1 MHACILHSS
10 CSNSSF
16 LQLKKEKKNSD
27 RDMET
32 KLTVGVVLL
41 VLCGAACAAR
51 SGEFSIVGYSEEDLA
66 SHDRLIELFEKWV
79 AKYRKAYASF
89 EEKVRRFEV
98 FKDNLNHI
106 DEINKKV
113 TSYWLGL
120 NEFADLTHD
129 EFKAAYLGLTPTPPA
144 TRSNSKHYSSEFR
157 YEKMSDGE
165 VPKEMDWRKKNAV
178 TEVKN
183 QGQCGSCWAFSTVAA
198 VEGINAIVTGNLT
211 SLSEQELID
220 CSTDGNNGCNGGL
233 MDYAFSYIASSGGL
247 RTEEAYPYAMEEGD
261 CDEGKGGDEA
271 AVVTISGY
279 EDVPVNDEQALV
291 KALAHQP
298 VSVAIEAS
306 GRHFQFYSG
315 GVFDGPC
322 GEELDHGV
330 TAVGYGTSKGQD
342 YIIVKNSWGPRWG
355 EKGYI
360 RMKRGTGKAEGLCG
374 INKMASYPT
383 KDNS

>member
-1 MHACILHSS
+1 MAS
-10 CSNSSF
+10 CM
-16 LQLKKEKKNSD
+16 KKLS
-27 RDMET
+27 
-32 KLTVGVVLL
+32 VAAIVLL
-41 VLCGAACAAR
+41 LAGACVAEAR
-51 SGEFSIVGYSEEDLA
+51 PHGDYSIVGYAEEDLG

-89 EEKVRRFEV
+89 GEKLRRFEV
-98 FKDNLNHI
+98 FKDNLKHI

-120 NEFADLTHD
+120 NEFADLTHE
-129 EFKAAYLGLTPTPPA
+129 EFTAAYLGLRPR
-144 TRSNSKHYSSEFR
+144 RSGAGEEERSFR
-157 YEKMSDGE
+157 YGGVGADE
-165 VPKEMDWRKKNAV
+165 VPKEVDWRKKGAV

-220 CSTDGNNGCNGGL
+220 CSTDGNNGCNGGI
-233 MDYAFSYIASSGGL
+233 MDYAFSYIAGSGGL
-247 RTEEAYPYAMEEGD
+247 HTEEAYPYLMEEGD
-261 CDEGKGGDEA
+261 CDQKAGGEQ
-271 AVVTISGY
+271 VVTISGY
-279 EDVPVNDEQALV
+279 EDVPANDEQALV

-306 GRHFQFYSG
+306 GRHFQFYKG

-322 GEELDHGV
+322 GAELDHGV
-330 TAVGYGTSKGQD
+330 AAVGYGTSKGQD
-342 YIIVKNSWGPRWG
+342 YIIVKNSWGPHWG

-360 RMKRGTGKAEGLCG
+360 RMKRGTGKPEGLCG

-383 KDNS
+383 KDQ

>member
-1 MHACILHSS
+1 MASAHLKLALALLLLCVGACVAR
-10 CSNSSF
+10 
-16 LQLKKEKKNSD
+16 NSD
-27 RDMET
+27 
-32 KLTVGVVLL
+32 
-41 VLCGAACAAR
+41 
-51 SGEFSIVGYSEEDLA
+51 FSIVGYSEEDLS
-66 SHDRLIELFEKWV
+66 SHDRIIELFEKWL

-89 EEKVRRFEV
+89 EEKLKRFEV
-98 FKDNLNHI
+98 FKDNLKHI

-129 EFKAAYLGLTPTPPA
+129 EFKATYLGLKGDLPR
-144 TRSNSKHYSSEFR
+144 RSREVFSSNLR
-157 YEKMSDGE
+157 YED
-165 VPKEMDWRKKNAV
+165 VNDLPKSVDWRKKGAV
-178 TEVKN
+178 TDVKN

-198 VEGINAIVTGNLT
+198 VEGINQIVSGNLT

-220 CSTDGNNGCNGGL
+220 CSTDGNNGCNGGV

-247 RTEEAYPYAMEEGD
+247 HTEEAYPYLMEEGA
-261 CDEGKGGDEA
+261 CDQKSSSEG
-271 AVVTISGY
+271 VVTISGY
-279 EDVPVNDEQALV
+279 EDVPENDEQGLL

-322 GEELDHGV
+322 GAELDHGV
-330 TAVGYGTSKGQD
+330 TAVGYGASKGQD
-342 YIIVKNSWGPRWG
+342 YIIVKNSWGPHWG

-360 RMKRGTGKAEGLCG
+360 RMKRGLCG
-374 INKMASYPT
+374 INKMASYPA
-383 KDNS
+383 KDH